1 MNKVVA
7 VVLNYNTAKDSK
19 KCLEYLLKQDYADFE
34 IVVVDNNSPMNDY
47 QKLESD
53 IDTLQ
58 SNRIEL
64 IRNEINSGFSAGNN
78 IGLRRAKEKDAEWSL
93 VINPDVELRDKSY
106 ITKMISAISETHKV
120 AVAASNVIL
129 PNGQRQ
135 NPMIEPKYWEELL
148 WPIESVTRIIRK
160 NNSYLGADQTGYC
173 EKVSGCCFF
182 IRMSFAE
189 KMGYLD
195 ESVFLYC
202 EEPILASRVKKYG
215 YKELYVREITAY
227 HMHHDSEKG
236 NQVNRLRRFRSSRRY
251 YWKEYS
257 GYGKMKL
264 AALMFSDRIYCL
276 IKCKGREN

>member
-1 MNKVVA
+1 MVNLA
-7 VVLNYNTAKDSK
+7 
-19 KCLEYLLKQDYADFE
+19 
-34 IVVVDNNSPMNDY
+34 
-47 QKLESD
+47 
-53 IDTLQ
+53 
-58 SNRIEL
+58 
-64 IRNEINSGFSAGNN
+64 
-78 IGLRRAKEKDAEWSL
+78 
-93 VINPDVELRDKSY
+93 
-106 ITKMISAISETHKV
+106 
-120 AVAASNVIL
+120 
-129 PNGQRQ
+129 
-135 NPMIEPKYWEELL
+135 
-148 WPIESVTRIIRK
+148 
-160 NNSYLGADQTGYC
+160 
-173 EKVSGCCFF
+173 
-182 IRMSFAE
+182 MSFAE